1 MPSLKPMLKYHLIY
15 HDTLRSCVHLV
26 VYHYTGPTF
35 FTSYNLKLFSEFFL
49 KTLFSVLPLF
59 FLRINT
65 SQKRLNTHLR
75 IQLKHFINLAS
86 PNIKLWPFDRV
97 QIDCFLLLCVEKLS
111 DLSVYIFGYNRITLF
126 LCFIIIVKCNILTER
141 NRWYY

>member
-1 MPSLKPMLKYHLIY
+1 MSCWSWIWYPIFYLICFSWTNWFADWILIIFCHFCSILFLKKFSLKPMLKYYLIY
-15 HDTLRSCVHLV
+15 HDTFRSCVHLV

-35 FTSYNLKLFSEFFL
+35 FTSHNLKLFSEFVY

-65 SQKRLNTHLR
+65 SQKRLNAHLQ

-97 QIDCFLLLCVEKLS
+97 
-111 DLSVYIFGYNRITLF
+111 
-126 LCFIIIVKCNILTER
+126 
-141 NRWYY
+141 